1 MNPLPLLSTLK
12 PIVPAR
18 TNRPANAKR
27 CATAVPGYGWPQKL
41 LQPLLLALSLVG
53 GRVDGIFY
61 QAVFPDRPEALDA
74 LRSAGAPPVGE
85 YVA

>member
-1 MNPLPLLSTLK
+1 MNPPLLSTLK

-41 LQPLLLALSLVG
+41 LLLLALSLAG
-53 GRVDGIFY
+53 GLMPVAA
-61 QAVFPDRPEALDA
+61 QAMLGPHW
-74 LRSAGAPPVGE
+74 
-85 YVA
+85 

>member
-1 MNPLPLLSTLK
+1 VFRALAAGALP
-12 PIVPAR
+12 PA
-18 TNRPANAKR
+18 AAG
-27 CATAVPGYGWPQKL
+27 AVPCLVRAG
-41 LQPLLLALSLVG
+41 PLWAAVL
-53 GRVDGIFY
+53 RVDGIFY